1 MTETVKIVS
10 PVDGRIYAERPVASA
25 AEIETA
31 RHSGSAARA
40 ADNAALT
47 SASLAIGRSA

>member
-31 RHSGSAARA
+31 VSKARRRA
-40 ADNAALT
+40 TLGAP
-47 SASLAIGRSA
+47 